1 MHRCDDL
8 KFKVDHEMYSCQISC
23 RWEQLSL
30 GYTESAG
37 LPALREEISSTYTS
51 IPAKNVVVLAP
62 AEGIYL
68 TLKAL
73 LQPGD
78 HVVVT
83 YPGYQTLHEV
93 ARSIGCKLS
102 FWQPELTQQRIWEF
116 KVQQLE
122 ALVQSDTKV
131 GRLSWHVT
139 KSASL
144 ASLHMAYL
152 VVTSQAT
159 D

>member
-30 GYTESAG
+30 GYTESTG
-37 LPALREEISSTYTS
+37 LPALREEISFTYTS
-51 IPAKNVVVLAP
+51 IPAKNIVVLAP

-102 FWQPELTQQRIWEF
+102 FWQPELNQQRSWEF
-116 KVQQLE
+116 NVQQLE
-122 ALVQSDTKV
+122 ALIQSDTKV
-131 GRLSWHVT
+131 NNL
-139 KSASL
+139 
-144 ASLHMAYL
+144 SLHVAK
-152 VVTSQAT
+152 VCITCKPAHGISSCRKSS

>member
-1 MHRCDDL
+1 M
-8 KFKVDHEMYSCQISC
+8 
-23 RWEQLSL
+23 SL
-30 GYTESAG
+30 GYTESTG

-102 FWQPELTQQRIWEF
+102 FWQPELNQQRSWEF

-131 GRLSWHVT
+131 NNL
-139 KSASL
+139 
-144 ASLHMAYL
+144 SLHVAK
-152 VVTSQAT
+152 VCITCKPAHGISSCRKSS

>member
-1 MHRCDDL
+1 M
-8 KFKVDHEMYSCQISC
+8 
-23 RWEQLSL
+23 SL
-30 GYTESAG
+30 GYTESTG
-37 LPALREEISSTYTS
+37 LPALREEISFTYTS
-51 IPAKNVVVLAP
+51 IPAKNIVVLAP

-102 FWQPELTQQRIWEF
+102 FWQPELNQQRSWEF

-131 GRLSWHVT
+131 NNLSLHVT
-139 KSASL
+139 KISSL
-144 ASLHMAYL
+144 ASPHMASL
-152 VVTSQAT
+152 IVASQVT

>member
-1 MHRCDDL
+1 
-8 KFKVDHEMYSCQISC
+8 
-23 RWEQLSL
+23 
-30 GYTESAG
+30 
-37 LPALREEISSTYTS
+37 LREEVSSTYTS
-51 IPAKNVVVLAP
+51 IPAKNIVVLAP

-102 FWQPELTQQRIWEF
+102 FWRPELNQQRSWEF

-131 GRLSWHVT
+131 NNLSLHVA

-152 VVTSQAT
+152 VVASQVT